1 MTRILFTVMSSS
13 TSKSIL
19 SPTCASA
26 EDMVLFSLSLTGV
39 SSSSTNPFRDVKSV
53 CVGCDWTVCSP
64 DDCVVLGVEVS
75 TVWARADSDT
85 NATARDKYIF
95 KRSLRSEASE
105 CLVQTRGNSHYPLV
119 GND

>member
-26 EDMVLFSLSLTGV
+26 EDIVLFSLSLTGV

-53 CVGCDWTVCSP
+53 CVGCDWTVGSG
-64 DDCVVLGVEVS
+64 DDCVVLEEAVCAAAVR
-75 TVWARADSDT
+75 AKADSDT
-85 NATARDKYIF
+85 NATDRDKYIF
-95 KRSLRSEASE
+95 TASLRSEE
-105 CLVQTRGNSHYPLV
+105 
-119 GND
+119 